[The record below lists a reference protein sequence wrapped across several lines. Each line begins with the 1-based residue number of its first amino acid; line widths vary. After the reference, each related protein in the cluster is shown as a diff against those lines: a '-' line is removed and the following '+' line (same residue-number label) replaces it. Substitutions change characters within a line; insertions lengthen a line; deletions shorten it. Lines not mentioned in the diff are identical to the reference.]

1 MDLRLADEIGVH
13 EIVLAEKPDE
23 VGTVKE
29 TIDFALLKP
38 VFINKKD
45 REVLTVNQETQL

>member
-13 EIVLAEKPDE
+13 EIVLAEEPE
-23 VGTVKE
+23 EAGAIKE